1 MQTVYPELLCSKGQA
16 FLNLYTGLLRKLRC
30 CQVRRPEAEKELALI
45 SKEVSQ
51 LGRELNKTVN
61 LINTAY
67 NELDKSLT
75 KLEAHQIL
83 YYRSLND
90 KLSIIKASLERI
102 VEELTI
108 LDDKGI
114 NYYKT
119 YKRILTNR
127 EEIERQ
133 LQELDVCLLSLI
145 RSDKIASPQF
155 LEGKRLKKALKNRLE
170 LTQKFE
176 QDLKDFTPQL
186 SSTPEL
192 LKIYLHSIIRKTE
205 NLYRLC
211 SDVFRNYRRGIVTQ
225 QILN

>member
-1 MQTVYPELLCSKGQA
+1 M
-16 FLNLYTGLLRKLRC
+16 
-30 CQVRRPEAEKELALI
+30 
-45 SKEVSQ
+45 
-51 LGRELNKTVN
+51 N
-61 LINTAY
+61 LINTSY

-90 KLSIIKASLERI
+90 KLSITKTPLERI
-102 VEELTI
+102 AEELTI

-155 LEGKRLKKALKNRLE
+155 LEGKRLKKVLKNRLE
-170 LTQKFE
+170 LTHKFE

-205 NLYRLC
+205 NLYRVC